1 MFVNIPSSILTNVL
15 HNPIRFSLNMDIAA
29 PKITVP
35 TKFRPDDVHETK
47 LLLDLGNLVLRT
59 EVVPTICN
67 YNFVVLSGWF

>member
-1 MFVNIPSSILTNVL
+1 MLISLL
-15 HNPIRFSLNMDIAA
+15 HNTIRFSLNMDIAA

-59 EVVPTICN
+59 EVVSTICK
-67 YNFVVLSGWF
+67 YDFVVLICWF

>member
-1 MFVNIPSSILTNVL
+1 MLTSLL

-59 EVVPTICN
+59 EVVYAICK
-67 YNFVVLSGWF
+67 YDFVVLSSWF

>member
-1 MFVNIPSSILTNVL
+1 MLISLLNNT
-15 HNPIRFSLNMDIAA
+15 IRFSLNMDIAA

-59 EVVPTICN
+59 EVVSTICK
-67 YNFVVLSGWF
+67 YDFVVLICWF

>member
-1 MFVNIPSSILTNVL
+1 MLTSLL
-15 HNPIRFSLNMDIAA
+15 HNTIRFSLNMDIAA

-59 EVVPTICN
+59 EVVSTICK
-67 YNFVVLSGWF
+67 YDFVVLICWF